1 MRRSKTKEKKEE
13 GRERPRRREQIG
25 SALAS
30 STSPLR
36 SLSSPSYEMEGLRRE
51 RLARR
56 NCVESSERERKIK
69 VGNEARRKQERQSSF
84 GHSSE
89 KKKKTRRR
97 RDAARAS
104 AAHVVVAAAF
114 LLVPAVCMLS
124 SVALAADLTTVSLPG
139 ERLPLAK
146 VADDKIPIPAPMTGA
161 LAPNKDLQAAT
172 PALEQILGC
181 SE

>member
-1 MRRSKTKEKKEE
+1 MSSR
-13 GRERPRRREQIG
+13 GG
-25 SALAS
+25 AL
-30 STSPLR
+30 
-36 SLSSPSYEMEGLRRE
+36 
-51 RLARR
+51 
-56 NCVESSERERKIK
+56 
-69 VGNEARRKQERQSSF
+69 
-84 GHSSE
+84 
-89 KKKKTRRR
+89 
-97 RDAARAS
+97 AS